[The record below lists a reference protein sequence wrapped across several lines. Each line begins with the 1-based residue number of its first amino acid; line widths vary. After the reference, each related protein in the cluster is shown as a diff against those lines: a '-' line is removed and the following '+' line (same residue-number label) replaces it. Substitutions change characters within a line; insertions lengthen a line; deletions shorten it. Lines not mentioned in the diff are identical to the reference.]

1 MLIEK
6 GGIKSLNKITGINKY
21 SLLVTLNNNDLNPPP
36 KKPNKITDGWAKIGS
51 SLYIQETNLTTED
64 RYYFRAKEKK
74 NVFYVNG
81 FKKQAA
87 SLITDRKTS
96 NQD

>member
-21 SLLVTLNNNDLNPPP
+21 SLLVTLNNNDLNPPQ
-36 KKPNKITDGWAKIGS
+36 KKTKQNNRWMSKIGS